1 MKYQPHS
8 IGLSS
13 RRERRNMP
21 LFSYVVVIGSILL
34 ALMFVAD
41 ATLEKSERLP
51 NNSQFA
57 GLPKPWD
64 PKTQN
69 FASNFAQEPGMTSD
83 AVKAAA
89 PLVVAPTNSAAAK
102 PTVKPHA
109 KKIARRHP
117 LPGEAGQR
125 YAWRPDDSAAFRGSA
140 VPWRF

>member
-1 MKYQPHS
+1 
-8 IGLSS
+8 
-13 RRERRNMP
+13 MP
-21 LFSYVVVIGSILL
+21 LLSYVVVIGSILL
-34 ALMFVAD
+34 ALMCVAD

-57 GLPKPWD
+57 GLPKAWD

-69 FASNFAQEPGMTSD
+69 FASNLAPESGITSD

-89 PLVVAPTNSAAAK
+89 PLVVAPTNSAAAR

-109 KKIARRHP
+109 KIARRHP
-117 LPGEAGQR
+117 LPREAGQR
-125 YAWRPDDSAAFRGSA
+125 YAWRPDVGEAFRGSA

>member
-1 MKYQPHS
+1 MKYQHHS

-13 RRERRNMP
+13 RRERSNMP
-21 LFSYVVVIGSILL
+21 LLSYVVVIGSILL
-34 ALMFVAD
+34 ALMFVAE

-51 NNSQFA
+51 NNSQSA
-57 GLPKPWD
+57 GLPKAWD

-69 FASNFAQEPGMTSD
+69 FASNPAPEPDMTSD

-89 PLVVAPTNSAAAK
+89 PLVVAATNSTTATA
-102 PTVKPHA
+102 TVKPHA
-109 KKIARRHP
+109 KKTARRHP

-125 YAWRPDDSAAFRGSA
+125 YAWRPDDAFRGSA

>member
-1 MKYQPHS
+1 
-8 IGLSS
+8 
-13 RRERRNMP
+13 MP
-21 LFSYVVVIGSILL
+21 LLSYVVVIGSILL

-41 ATLEKSERLP
+41 AMLEKSERLP

-57 GLPKPWD
+57 GLPKAWD

-69 FASNFAQEPGMTSD
+69 FASNPAPEPDMTSD

-89 PLVVAPTNSAAAK
+89 PLVVASTNSAAAR

-109 KKIARRHP
+109 KKTARRPP
-117 LPGEAGQR
+117 LLGEARQR
-125 YAWRPDDSAAFRGSA
+125 YAWRPDDSEAFRGTT

>member
-1 MKYQPHS
+1 MKYQHHS
-8 IGLSS
+8 TGLSS
-13 RRERRNMP
+13 RRERGNMP
-21 LFSYVVVIGSILL
+21 LLSYVVVTGSILL

-57 GLPKPWD
+57 GLPKAWD
-64 PKTQN
+64 TKTQN
-69 FASNFAQEPGMTSD
+69 FASNPAPEPDMTSD

-89 PLVVAPTNSAAAK
+89 PLVVAATNSATAR

-117 LPGEAGQR
+117 LPGDAGQR
-125 YAWRPDDSAAFRGSA
+125 YAWRPDDSEAFRGST